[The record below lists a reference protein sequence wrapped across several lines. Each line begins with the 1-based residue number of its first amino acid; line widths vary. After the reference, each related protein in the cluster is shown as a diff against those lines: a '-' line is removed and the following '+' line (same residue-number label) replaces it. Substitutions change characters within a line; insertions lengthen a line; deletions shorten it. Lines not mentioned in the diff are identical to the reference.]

1 MLAARCCCCKLPRN
15 QDENEDTSG
24 YSLTSARIG
33 GRSASASRKSE
44 RCNKPA
50 AHPQRSPAARGV
62 IRDVPFISP
71 ECRRQILFKADLSPP
86 GSLRSRWDITPRT
99 PDAPFTMR
107 LLDSKSV
114 ITQNLERL
122 FEHFRRSSTSCAR
135 IRSLP
140 SSPPSLFRAFSL
152 PLFHSPF
159 RSALYSSVIRERE

>member
-1 MLAARCCCCKLPRN
+1 MA
-15 QDENEDTSG
+15 DEEHQPVG
-24 YSLTSARIG
+24 
-33 GRSASASRKSE
+33 SRKS
-44 RCNKPA
+44 CYNKPA
-50 AHPQRSPAARGV
+50 GILRSPAR
-62 IRDVPFISP
+62 RYSRRVPFISP

-135 IRSLP
+135 IRPLVVSIPLSRSLP
-140 SSPPSLFRAFSL
+140 AILLTF
-152 PLFHSPF
+152 PF
-159 RSALYSSVIRERE
+159 RTIPL